1 MLHEAKTSK
10 QKSRQRRA
18 RRTRSTIALSGRPRL
33 QVHRTPRHIRA
44 SVFETDTSGA
54 TRVIVTASSLEKAVR
69 DKAGNKSEIAKLVG
83 ELLGKR
89 AQDAGLKQVAFD
101 RSGFKYHGR
110 IKALADAVRE
120 CGIEF

>member
-10 QKSRQRRA
+10 HKSRLRRA
-18 RRTRSTIALSGRPRL
+18 RKTRATIALSGRPRL

-44 SVFETDTSGA
+44 TVFSVDEAGL
-54 TRVIVTASSLEKAVR
+54 TRVVATASSLEKSVR
-69 DKAGNKSEIAKLVG
+69 DVTANKTEKAKTVGGLLAK
-83 ELLGKR
+83 R
-89 AQDAGLKQVAFD
+89 MNDAGVKQVAFD

-120 CGIEF
+120 TGIEF